1 MIAAATAHFSKI
13 WLMTGSCWSR
23 PLLQHTISFDA
34 PVLTR
39 THKEKAVRYLSLSVA
54 WGSPQTEIIG
64 PSPYLSKEGNDILVG
79 KVQIKQKQDLVGVGI
94 SRGTQSGVPNDSC
107 GARTMAKNTS

>member
-1 MIAAATAHFSKI
+1 MVAAATAQFSKI

-34 PVLTR
+34 PVLIR
-39 THKEKAVRYLSLSVA
+39 THKEKAARYLSVSVA

-64 PSPYLSKEGNDILVG
+64 PSPYLSNEGNDILVG
-79 KVQIKQKQDLVGVGI
+79 KVQIKQKQDLVQGVGM
-94 SRGTQSGVPNDSC
+94 SRVTQSVVPNDSC
-107 GARTMAKNTS
+107 GARTMA